1 MNNFTSPFVQKHGD
15 VFSRPLNQPLT
26 TDSAVWFDS
35 RGGKFL
41 MTTVKYVRR
50 ERFLISQLT
59 SLKSSN
65 PSDRSELLR

>member
-1 MNNFTSPFVQKHGD
+1 MQKHGD

-35 RGGKFL
+35 TGGKFL